1 MAMYTGAVPMTW
13 QDHLYPGSARMTDIR
28 NITFG
33 KTDETTNKSI
43 RAHRNILG
51 TSWDF
56 DQLFSHF
63 DWFFVSDTLSCAS
76 CATFLFSAHFDV
88 ICDLFLNRR
97 TAL

>member
-1 MAMYTGAVPMTW
+1 MAMNTGAVPMTG
-13 QDHLYPGSARMTDIR
+13 QDHLYPGSARMTEIR

-56 DQLFSHF
+56 D
-63 DWFFVSDTLSCAS
+63 
-76 CATFLFSAHFDV
+76 
-88 ICDLFLNRR
+88 
-97 TAL
+97 